1 MFEHRY
7 VKMPSPDPKL
17 VGKIVTPHNLDYAY
31 YVSQYSRA
39 LGLCLKLGPAAP
51 LDPLPVLYSSTV
63 GSHKPKIFGILLSD
77 RLTDPFLFLVPN
89 LNSAAR
95 VQCGVPS

>member
-31 YVSQYSRA
+31 YRMFSQYSLA

-51 LDPLPVLYSSTV
+51 LDPLPV

-77 RLTDPFLFLVPN
+77 PPTDQFLFLVSN
-89 LNSAAR
+89 FNSAAR
-95 VQCGVPS
+95 VQCSAAS